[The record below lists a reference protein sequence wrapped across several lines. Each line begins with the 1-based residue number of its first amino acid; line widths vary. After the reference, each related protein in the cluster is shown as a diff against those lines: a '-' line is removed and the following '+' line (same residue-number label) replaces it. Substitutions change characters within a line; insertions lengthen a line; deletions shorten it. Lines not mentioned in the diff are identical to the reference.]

1 MSKFKEQL
9 KKDLEIIMNTQEFAE
24 EYELE
29 GQIVPLILD
38 EDEIQERKIKAAEG
52 TYLGELLIFVDKQY
66 LEERPI
72 VNQRISFNHDLY
84 FVITCKDDGSMYE
97 IGLGQNSAW

>member
-52 TYLGELLIFVDKQY
+52 TYLGEILIFVDKQY
-66 LEERPI
+66 LEGRP
-72 VNQRISFNHDLY
+72 VESQRMSFDHKSY
-84 FVITCKDDGSMYE
+84 FVISCKDDGSMYE
-97 IGLGQNSAW
+97 IVLGTNSAW